1 MAGGNKALRAEDGVP
16 FTPELASSYSKLA
29 HEAKK
34 RNRREKM
41 TINHILA
48 MSIKEGEPIAPKEIQ
63 SLAEVAGMNISV
75 EMAMYLAQVKQAVNG
90 NTRAWQALMEYTDRK
105 ERRALEIE
113 QLSLEVEKMKLEIDA
128 LKREREEAENVETVQ
143 VVIDV

>member
-1 MAGGNKALRAEDGVP
+1 MAGGKNAIKPEDGVQ
-16 FTPELASSYSKLA
+16 FSEENASKYAKLA
-29 HEAKK
+29 NEAKK
-34 RNRREKM
+34 RNKREKM

-48 MSIKEGEPIAPKEIQ
+48 MSIKEGECIAPKQIQ
-63 SLAEVAGMNISV
+63 SLAAVSGMNISV

-90 NTRAWQALMEYTDRK
+90 NTRAWQALMEYTDKK

-128 LKREREEAENVETVQ
+128 LKREREEAENVEAVQ
-143 VVIDV
+143 VIIDV